1 MRNVDDLRVRLDA
14 ENDAFHGGYEV
25 IGQAEVGCQGDDWSR
40 HTESVGRAYFDHNA
54 TTPLNPDVIRAMAA
68 SLETCFGNASSIHRE
83 GQAARQAV
91 EAARRDVAQA
101 VGVKPEEVVFTSG
114 GTESNNLAIIG
125 LQPRHVITT
134 VIEHPAVLN
143 VCQELE
149 RRGTPVT
156 WIRVSSAGVIDPD
169 DVRRAI
175 RPDTDLISIMAVN
188 NELGTIQP
196 VEELLSLGVALHSD
210 CVQAFGKIP
219 LPPASLMTL
228 SAHKIYGPK
237 GAGALIVRKGTSL
250 RKVTFGGRH
259 ERDRRPGTEN
269 VPAIVGFGAAVRRLP
284 SGLSRIAALRDRLE
298 QGILERVPHAA
309 VNGAGAPRVAN
320 TTNIRFDGI
329 EGEAMVIALDLR
341 GFAVSSGAACSSG
354 AVEPS
359 HVLRALGLTKEQA
372 RSSIRFSLGES
383 NTAEEVDALIDA
395 VAASAARLRKLSP
408 AYA

>member
-1 MRNVDDLRVRLDA
+1 
-14 ENDAFHGGYEV
+14 
-25 IGQAEVGCQGDDWSR
+25 
-40 HTESVGRAYFDHNA
+40 
-54 TTPLNPDVIRAMAA
+54 MAA